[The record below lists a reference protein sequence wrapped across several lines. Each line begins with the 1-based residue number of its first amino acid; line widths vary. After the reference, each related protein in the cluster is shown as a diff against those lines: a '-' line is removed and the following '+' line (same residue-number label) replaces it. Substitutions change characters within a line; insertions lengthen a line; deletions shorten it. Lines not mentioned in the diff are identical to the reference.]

1 MKLSKLI
8 VVVIL
13 SVAIQD
19 VCAKNLDDAYR
30 NSIRSSELSRE
41 TGNNFTLIFHDNPV
55 SLINAFGHTNKLI
68 TPPDS
73 LLSFN
78 PAWDTLYKKYGV
90 KGCFVLQDKYRG
102 SMMTNDWFMAQTQK
116 TPASTFKILN
126 SLISLETAVI
136 PDQDYT
142 LKWDS
147 VNRTF
152 PNWNRDHDLR
162 SAYKYSVVWYYQEL
176 ARRVGADTMKFW
188 LDKVSYGNAD
198 TSGGIDQFWLTG
210 NLRISPIEQILFLQK
225 LESEQLPFSKN
236 TITIVKDIMIQERSE
251 SLVNRK
257 TTHRIM
263 REQSSS
269 TSNVTPDNPL
279 NSKSDSVIAV
289 VDPIIEKSQKNASA
303 LILSEKDYIIRWKT
317 GWGNQDGKD
326 IGWIVGYME
335 KGADV
340 YYFANC
346 IEAEVGKTISQEN
359 FMNARMEILQ
369 TILAEYK

>member
-13 SVAIQD
+13 TVAIQD

-30 NSIRSSELSRE
+30 TSFKSSELSRE
-41 TGNNFTLIFHDNPV
+41 TGNNFTHIFHDNPV
-55 SLINAFGHTNKLI
+55 RLINAFGLTNKLI

-236 TITIVKDIMIQERSE
+236 TITIVKDIMIQERSDVK
-251 SLVNRK
+251 SINSSNQNNR
-257 TTHRIM
+257 
-263 REQSSS
+263 
-269 TSNVTPDNPL
+269 SNLNYRLNLNEHSKNNPL
-279 NSKSDSVIAV
+279 ANQFDHTNQRSNYV
-289 VDPIIEKSQKNASA
+289 V
-303 LILSEKDYIIRWKT
+303 RWKT

-326 IGWIVGYME
+326 IGWIVGYLE
-335 KGADV
+335 KGANV
-340 YYFANC
+340 YYFVNC
-346 IEAEVGKTISQEN
+346 IEAEVGKIISQEN
-359 FMNARMEILQ
+359 FLSARIEILH
-369 TILAEYK
+369 TILEEYKTN